1 VIRASRAA
9 YLVCGVLT
17 APALAGWGVRAAGT
31 PHSNTASSTTVP
43 LDAPTAQA
51 AGAGANADNEQ
62 ANDANNAL
70 SQDQAAAAPA
80 TQTDVTTKLIAKK
93 VPKMGDVVTDDQ
105 GFVLY
110 RFDKDTAKPPV
121 SNCDAKCSKTW
132 PVLTT
137 KDGNAPQLEGVD
149 SNLVTMTKR
158 ADGIMQVTLNG
169 WSLYHYIGDQKAGK
183 WTGQG
188 VGGIWWVSDHVGRKN
203 LTCVP
208 TSTPTAV
215 TPPDDNNK
223 GASNTGTSNNSGGG
237 DTAAGSGSSGY

>member
-1 VIRASRAA
+1 MIRASRAA

-17 APALAGWGVRAAGT
+17 ALALAGWGVRAAGT

-51 AGAGANADNEQ
+51 AAGAGANTDAGNGQAD
-62 ANDANNAL
+62 ADAGNGQ
-70 SQDQAAAAPA
+70 SQNQAAAPA
-80 TQTDVTTKLIAKK
+80 AQTDVTTKLIATK

-137 KDGNAPQLEGVD
+137 KDGNAPQLEGID

-158 ADGIMQVTLNG
+158 ADGIMQITLNG
-169 WSLYHYIGDQKAGK
+169 WSLYHYVGDVKAGK

-188 VGGIWWVSDHVGRKN
+188 VGGTWWVSDHLGRKN

-215 TPPDDNNK
+215 TPPDDN
-223 GASNTGTSNNSGGG
+223 GGSNSGSNDNSG
-237 DTAAGSGSSGY
+237 GSGSSGY